1 MPNFNKNGKIDSLPF
16 PPSFRELLEQMN
28 RRNRYF
34 FSDKQSVAPNYV
46 MPTYIL
52 QVVDNQPKDNQA
64 AKRARMNALYSDK
77 NQNSGKHYWLSNEAL
92 DFLAEISEEAKTGPD
107 LKGLQDH
114 FIRMKTIAKDGS
126 NHADRLKSIS
136 IHSRYT
142 QLYVYYQS
150 HNGRVT
156 ITNITREP
164 DVLVDS
170 IERSRIT
177 VETCMASVVRPL
189 NWKPYEQMM

>member
-46 MPTYIL
+46 MPTYTL
-52 QVVDNQPKDNQA
+52 QVVDNQA

-77 NQNSGKHYWLSNEAL
+77 NQNNGKHYWLSNDAL
-92 DFLAEISEEAKTGPD
+92 DFLAEISEEWSTGPD
-107 LKGLQDH
+107 LKGLHDH

-126 NHADRLKSIS
+126 NHADKVKSTT
-136 IHSRYT
+136 IHSRYVE
-142 QLYVYYQS
+142 LYVYYQS
-150 HNGRVT
+150 HYGRVT

-164 DVLVDS
+164 DMFVRLN
-170 IERSRIT
+170 EKAT
-177 VETCMASVVRPL
+177 VFMHCEAPIFYPV
-189 NWKPYEQMM
+189 NWKPYEQLM